1 MKKNLLLIC
10 AAFVL
15 CSCAATNNNNN
26 TPDIEEWQEVT
37 VASATATGTAT
48 GTTVA
53 ATGGAAVTTAVAAA
67 TEAAAGPAPTEAP
80 TAAPEEPA
88 SEEAAQEATT
98 AEGSAASPVNDRR
111 RNEYPQVYKDEIKRL
126 FDGLYQ
132 ANDGCAD
139 VSYTLRDLD
148 GDGVPELAVKHGTAE
163 YDLITTIY
171 TIDDNCS
178 IKVLGDQLIG
188 AHTTFGYET
197 NSGQFVI
204 KEGYM
209 GTGSCTWISYV
220 KGNEGVSVEKTVPVV
235 YTDFDNYTAQM
246 AAMSIADLPFTNV
259 FSFDTEHDPKTYIYA
274 ADGSYEVYTGLDLR
288 SVN

>member
-37 VASATATGTAT
+37 VASATATGAAT
-48 GTTVA
+48 GTTAA

-178 IKVLGDQLIG
+178 IKVM
-188 AHTTFGYET
+188 
-197 NSGQFVI
+197 
-204 KEGYM
+204 K
-209 GTGSCTWISYV
+209 
-220 KGNEGVSVEKTVPVV
+220 P
-235 YTDFDNYTAQM
+235 TAD
-246 AAMSIADLPFTNV
+246 SL
-259 FSFDTEHDPKTYIYA
+259 
-274 ADGSYEVYTGLDLR
+274 
-288 SVN
+288 